1 MDRVLSGLVKAQG
14 TRDRPAL
21 TADSVTASTD
31 RASVTDQQE
40 AWAGDKALTVYRL
53 TERCQIIV
61 GLLSD
66 HGLTD
71 RGPGA
76 RVRGSRTFDQVD

>member
-14 TRDRPAL
+14 TRDRPAV
-21 TADSVTASTD
+21 TADSVTASAD
-31 RASVTDQQE
+31 HASLTEQQG
-40 AWAGDKALTVYRL
+40 ARAGDRTLTVYRL

-61 GLLSD
+61 GLLTD

-71 RGPGA
+71 HGPGA
-76 RVRGSRTFDQVD
+76 MVRGSGTGDQVN